1 MSESEETNTKTPQIF
16 LKLSSPKHAPASHF
30 MPSPR
35 EKRGG
40 GAFRLQWLRE
50 EARAHDVGDM
60 GRALRRIASGP
71 NVVPWAAGN
80 LLPALGMS
88 RWRVRVDVSHDDEGD
103 MLIGVCDAVGRNA
116 WGLCLRSGK
125 LNRVHR
131 FAAHEAAQK
140 RLKGLQALV
149 VPPPPVPAPS
159 PAPTPAAPL
168 PGADDPRGPAGLNWM
183 RVDWN
188 TKPAEGKKPLTSPGL
203 SKALAS
209 GKHTF
214 TPSEILALNIDGL
227 AWDSFI
233 EAGGVRYRPAVPW
246 PDGDLTQVLKDASGE
261 PADLRGRATGREIEV
276 VVNHDE
282 GTLSFA
288 IDGGP
293 GMLAL
298 SGVARF
304 PEGAE
309 LRPWALLLQP
319 QDRVSF
325 VRPYM

>member
-149 VPPPPVPAPS
+149 VPSPVSTHHLRFREAQDGVR
-159 PAPTPAAPL
+159 TPL
-168 PGADDPRGPAGLNWM
+168 RSG
-183 RVDWN
+183 
-188 TKPAEGKKPLTSPGL
+188 GL
-203 SKALAS
+203 SRHDIKETGGQRARLA
-209 GKHTF
+209 
-214 TPSEILALNIDGL
+214 P
-227 AWDSFI
+227 
-233 EAGGVRYRPAVPW
+233 
-246 PDGDLTQVLKDASGE
+246 
-261 PADLRGRATGREIEV
+261 
-276 VVNHDE
+276 
-282 GTLSFA
+282 
-288 IDGGP
+288 
-293 GMLAL
+293 
-298 SGVARF
+298 
-304 PEGAE
+304 
-309 LRPWALLLQP
+309 
-319 QDRVSF
+319 
-325 VRPYM
+325 